1 MKTMIYLLALLSV
14 THAFSE
20 EDPIHQSVSEN
31 NGIATLNDNDLLIYS
46 VGISTGGIAEM
57 RMVELNPQRKVIATT
72 IDTKGAHFAREHIEK
87 KGLSKQV
94 IVKIEDVSKPLPYQD
109 DSFDFIYAR
118 LVLHYLPKTE
128 LVQALSEMHRI
139 LKDGGKLFV
148 VVRSSNCYESTSK
161 NAIFDPFTGLTTYTS
176 NDGNP
181 CSRFFHT
188 ENSIQEYLRASGFK
202 IQHVKSYEEQLC
214 IDFQRT
220 KLSNYIDDLIEV
232 LSSK

>member
-1 MKTMIYLLALLSV
+1 MKIMIYLLALLSV
-14 THAFSE
+14 THAFSN
-20 EDPIHQSVSEN
+20 EDLMHQSVSEN
-31 NGIATLNDNDLLIYS
+31 NGIATLNGNDLQIYS
-46 VGISTGGIAEM
+46 VGISTGGIAEI

-72 IDTKGAHFAREHIEK
+72 IDTKGANFAREHIEA

-94 IVKIEDVSKPLPYQD
+94 IVKVEDVSKPLPYED
-109 DSFDFIYAR
+109 ASFDFIYAR

-128 LVQALSEMHRI
+128 LVQTLSELYRV

-148 VVRSSNCYESTSK
+148 VVRSSNCYEATSK
-161 NAIFDPFTGLTTYTS
+161 NAIFDPLTGLTTYTS
-176 NDGNP
+176 NGGNS

-188 ENSIQEYLRASGFK
+188 ENSIQEYLRASGFT
-202 IQHVKSYEEQLC
+202 IQHIKSYEEQLC

-220 KLSNYIDDLIEV
+220 KLSNYIDHLIEV